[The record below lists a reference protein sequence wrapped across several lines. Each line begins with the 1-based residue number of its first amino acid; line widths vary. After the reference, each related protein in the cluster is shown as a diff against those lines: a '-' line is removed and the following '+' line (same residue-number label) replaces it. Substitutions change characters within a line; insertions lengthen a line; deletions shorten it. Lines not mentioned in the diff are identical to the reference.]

1 MGRAW
6 EKLGKMLERGWEEV
20 GEGLYLRGMGEER
33 GYANH
38 ATEKLSRRMCSG
50 SNYLIESLL
59 KEVYISKS
67 VKL

>member
-1 MGRAW
+1 
-6 EKLGKMLERGWEEV
+6 MLTMEEQ
-20 GEGLYLRGMGEER
+20 G
-33 GYANH
+33 
-38 ATEKLSRRMCSG
+38 RRMCSG